1 MWDSLININSLT
13 VHKNIDSYMMVTPQI
28 RTRTLAAFLLSDKSS
43 SSSSCSV
50 RRWRLLKHTTR
61 ARNKSNQITMTTH
74 VWQTALGIIA
84 NLMHLNVWACMCM
97 YVCLTHSPTDSR
109 FCFSSCLIRGLPTLT
124 FRGEVGDFWL
134 AGWMKWANSSVCFSR
149 NSNLFARSVF
159 YSQGRDEDFWVTYDL
174 KISTSNLIKT
184 SVGHTY

>member
-1 MWDSLININSLT
+1 MAVTETHKHGPEINQT
-13 VHKNIDSYMMVTPQI
+13 
-28 RTRTLAAFLLSDKSS
+28 KSP
-43 SSSSCSV
+43 
-50 RRWRLLKHTTR
+50 WR
-61 ARNKSNQITMTTH
+61 H
-74 VWQTALGIIA
+74 VWPTALGIIA
-84 NLMHLNVWACMCM
+84 NLMYLNVRACMSV

-159 YSQGRDEDFWVTYDL
+159 YSQERDKGFWANYDL
-174 KISTSNLIKT
+174 QTICTSQSFVKNYPEKKT
-184 SVGHTY
+184 LLYETKVWDILKLHDLYSIN